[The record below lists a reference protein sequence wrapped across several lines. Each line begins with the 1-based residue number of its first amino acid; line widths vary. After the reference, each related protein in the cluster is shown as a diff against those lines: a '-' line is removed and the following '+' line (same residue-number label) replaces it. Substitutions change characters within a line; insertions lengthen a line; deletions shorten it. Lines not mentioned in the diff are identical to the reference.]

1 MSDTATTT
9 TQKGWRITRRGFL
22 IGLGATGVG
31 LAVGV
36 AVGRRPFYRFMAG
49 MLDNASPPASFPTEP
64 TVWFEITPDNKIK
77 LFVSKAEMGQGIH
90 TALGQ
95 IGAEELGITWEQ
107 LEVVQGNTHRGP
119 SDASGTGGSNSV
131 SSVYEP
137 LRKTAAILRQM
148 LILKAAEKMGLPTAE
163 LEAKAGT
170 VRAKANP
177 SQSLTFG
184 QIVAGVSE
192 WPEVDETAIT
202 LKDPSQFEFIGQSLP
217 RVDFKAKL
225 TGQAT
230 YGYDVRVPGMLY
242 GAVARP
248 PALEATMLAVD
259 EASVANLPGVVK
271 VVVDVAANFAGVVAE
286 TRQQATNAARSL
298 AVQWQVGRPWQQAEI
313 EALLSF
319 DDAWAGYTIQKEGNA
334 NRQLTGTGLI
344 TAEYRTPLAAHAHL
358 EPQAAMVDVR
368 PDGTVVA
375 IVSSQSHEAVRGDI
389 ARITGLDEANIEVT
403 SAYLGG
409 GFGRRLNIEAAQE
422 AARLSQAVGAPVH
435 VGWTRTEDMRDG
447 YFRPP
452 TRSALSGKVE
462 NGRITAVNHNHA
474 SGEVAFAILPSFLHN
489 IIGTDFGAWRG
500 AFNFYDGIPHRQL
513 TTWRPKLPIRTSWW
527 RGLGLLANVFATE
540 SFMDELAHSA
550 KADPLQFR
558 LDHLGTDA
566 FGQRMAGVLRAA
578 AERAG
583 WGQPVANGRA
593 LGIACAPDVDTC
605 VAQVVEVSYD
615 AASGQI
621 RVHKVVCAVDAG
633 LFINPD
639 GAIAQ
644 TEGNITMGLSSVLLE
659 EVRVQDGVIVADNF
673 GNYPLITMDMAPE
686 IEVILLESDGQPRGM
701 GEPPMGPIAAAV
713 GNAFFALTGVRLRQ
727 LPFTPAYVQAQF
739 PPR

>member
-9 TQKGWRITRRGFL
+9 PTKKGWRITRRGFL

-49 MLDNASPPASFPTEP
+49 ILSEASPPGSLSTEP
-64 TVWFEITPDNKIK
+64 SVWFEITPANQVR

-90 TALGQ
+90 TAIAQ
-95 IGAEELGITWEQ
+95 IGAEELGIRWEQ

-119 SDASGTGGSNSV
+119 SDSNGTGGSNSV
-131 SSVYEP
+131 SSVYTP
-137 LRKTAAILRQM
+137 LRQAAAMLRQM
-148 LILKAAEKMGLPTAE
+148 LILKAAEKLALPAGE
-163 LEAKAGT
+163 LETKEGT

-184 QIVAGVSE
+184 EIVEGVTE
-192 WPEVDETAIT
+192 WPEVDVETIT
-202 LKDPSQFEFIGQSLP
+202 LKDPSQFEFIGQSMP

-242 GAVARP
+242 GAIARP
-248 PALEATMLAVD
+248 PTVEAKMLSVD
-259 EASVANLPGVVK
+259 EASVANMPGVVQ
-271 VVVDVAANFAGVVAE
+271 VVVDVPAGFAGVVAK
-286 TRQQATNAARSL
+286 TRQQAVNAARSL
-298 AVQWQVGRPWQQAEI
+298 AVQWDEGRLWQQADI
-313 EALLSF
+313 DALYNF
-319 DDAWAGYTIQKEGNA
+319 DDAEAGYTIQQEGDA
-334 NRQLTGTGLI
+334 PRVLGSSPTV
-344 TAEYRTPLAAHAHL
+344 TADYRTPFAVHAHL
-358 EPQAAMVDVR
+358 EPQAALVDVR
-368 PDGTVVA
+368 ADGTVVA
-375 IVSSQSHEAVRGDI
+375 IVSTQSHEAVRGDI
-389 ARITGLDEANIEVT
+389 AAVTGLDEANIEVT

-435 VGWTRTEDMRDG
+435 VGWTRPEDMRHG

-452 TRSALSGKVE
+452 TRSQLSGTVE
-462 NGRITAVNHNHA
+462 NGRITAVNHNHSSA
-474 SGEVAFAILPSFLHN
+474 EVAFASLPGFLHT
-489 IIGTDFGAWRG
+489 IMGTDFGSWRG
-500 AFNFYDGIPHRQL
+500 SFNFYDGIPNRQL
-513 TTWRPKLPIRTSWW
+513 TSWRPTLPVRTGWW

-540 SFMDELAHSA
+540 SFMDELAHA
-550 KADPLQFR
+550 AGADPLQFR

-566 FGQRMAGVLRAA
+566 FGARMAGVLRAA
-578 AERAG
+578 AGKAV
-583 WGQPVANGRA
+583 WGEAVTPGRA

-605 VAQVVEVSYD
+605 VAHVAEVSYD
-615 AASGQI
+615 AESGQI

-644 TEGNITMGLSSVLLE
+644 TEGNITMGLSSVLIE
-659 EVRVQDGVIVADNF
+659 EMQVKDGVIDVDNF

-686 IEVILLESDGQPRGM
+686 IEVILLESDGKPRGM
-701 GEPPMGPIAAAV
+701 GEPPMGPIGAAV

-727 LPFTPAYVQAQF
+727 LPFKPEYVKAQF
-739 PPR
+739 